1 MYMHPGTSVK
11 QIYGRM
17 SGYMWDNY
25 LSYSW
30 MLNSIGYVFFD
41 NIVLEKNWYVK
52 SFWFWSCG
60 WFEELV
66 LGPLEFFLP
75 KELVPDFLVK
85 MCMRPNVSPRNN

>member
-1 MYMHPGTSVK
+1 MHPGTSVK
-11 QIYGRM
+11 QIYGGM

-52 SFWFWSCG
+52 SFRFWSCG
-60 WFEELV
+60 WFEDPV
-66 LGPLEFFLP
+66 LGTLEFFLP
-75 KELVPDFLVK
+75 HDFIPDFLVK
-85 MCMRPNVSPRNN
+85 ICLR